1 MKFDFRTLQA
11 PVPPPAPVSPAPGG
25 TYNLGH
31 YFPRVSSEPPS
42 RKSYQTASRNGDPL
56 KVSSLPCF
64 FSPFFVKCQKRILQ
78 LRPFK
83 TTGIFQ
89 ESYRK
94 DNSIFCMTRN
104 LVNKPLSKPG
114 ILTLTITS
122 GVLGLGPT

>member
-1 MKFDFRTLQA
+1 MLKFDCRTLQA

-25 TYNLGH
+25 AYNLGH

-64 FSPFFVKCQKRILQ
+64 FFSLFCEVSEEDIVAKTIQDNRYILRILQ
-78 LRPFK
+78 KEVLNNLFY
-83 TTGIFQ
+83 G
-89 ESYRK
+89 

-104 LVNKPLSKPG
+104 LGNKPE
-114 ILTLTITS
+114 ILIFTIT
-122 GVLGLGPT
+122 